1 MMHIAFFIPD
11 YRGGGAQNM
20 VINLANHIA
29 ANGYKVDLLIAS
41 AAGELKH
48 KINGHVN
55 VVCFNKSKT
64 SKSIP
69 ALIKYTK
76 ESQPDV
82 MISALYHANIAALLA
97 KIFCKTTKTKFIISE
112 RNHIS
117 TSFAH
122 SQRFA
127 DKIML
132 FLMKR
137 LYKTADK
144 VIAISDG
151 VLRDV
156 QKVCNIADDKIIR
169 IYNPVVTPDFE
180 RAIAAEIPEFGYEV
194 DVAKLIAS
202 GRLVAQK
209 DYPTLLKALSI
220 AVKTHPC
227 CLVILG
233 QGSLEHDLKALAVTL
248 GVDNYIYWAGFVD
261 NPLSYMAKADVFV
274 LSSAWEGFGNVVVEG
289 LYCGLSVVST
299 DCPSGPAEIL
309 EKGRYGYLSAVGDAD
324 ALARNIIEAIDKP
337 FAAESQR
344 SRAAAFHV
352 RNIAEN
358 YIDAAKGVL

>member
-1 MMHIAFFIPD
+1 
-11 YRGGGAQNM
+11 M

-29 ANGYKVDLLIAS
+29 ANGYKVDLLIAC

-48 KINGHVN
+48 KINGDVD
-55 VVCFNKSKT
+55 VICFNKSKT

-76 ESQPDV
+76 GSQPDV
-82 MISALYHANIAALLA
+82 IISALYHANIAALLA
-97 KIFCKTTKTKFIISE
+97 KLFCKNAKTKFIISE

-122 SQRFA
+122 SSRFA

-151 VLRDV
+151 VLKDV

-169 IYNPVVTPDFE
+169 IYNPVVTPEFE
-180 RAIAAEIPEFGYEV
+180 RAIAANDPASAYEAGA
-194 DVAKLIAS
+194 AKLIAS

-227 CLVILG
+227 RLVILG
-233 QGSLEHDLKALAVTL
+233 QGTLEYDLKALAATL
-248 GVDNYIYWAGFVD
+248 GVDKYIYWAGFVD
-261 NPLSYMAKADVFV
+261 DPLSYMAQAEMFV

-324 ALARNIIEAIDKP
+324 ALARNIIQAIDKP

-344 SRAAAFHV
+344 SRATAFHV
-352 RNIAEN
+352 KNIAQD
-358 YIDAAKGVL
+358 YIDTAKGVLER